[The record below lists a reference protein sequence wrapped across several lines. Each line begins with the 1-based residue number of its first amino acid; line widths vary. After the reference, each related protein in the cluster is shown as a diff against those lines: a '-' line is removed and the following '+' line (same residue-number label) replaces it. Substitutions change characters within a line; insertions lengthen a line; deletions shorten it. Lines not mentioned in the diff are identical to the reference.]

1 MAVRVALLAIL
12 TPYVGWLVFAYDYHF
27 LDGVNLALHE
37 GGHLVF
43 GPFGQTMQVLGGTVG
58 QLFFPV
64 ACAAS
69 FAQRKQTFEAAV
81 CGVWAAE
88 SLVYTA
94 QYLGDARAQLLPL
107 VGGHIHDL
115 ELSAL
120 GGRATDAE
128 PGAGIGG
135 ARRGQSRGR
144 GITGRRDRA
153 RAPSRRARR
162 RYDLAGQS
170 R

>member
-1 MAVRVALLAIL
+1 M
-12 TPYVGWLVFAYDYHF
+12 FAYDYHF

-88 SLVYTA
+88 SLMYTA

-107 VGGHIHDL
+107 VGGHIHDWNYL
-115 ELSAL
+115 LSEAGLLTRSQAL
-120 GGRATDAE
+120 GSAVHGVASLAAAASLAVAIAHVRPRDAR
-128 PGAGIGG
+128 GADTI
-135 ARRGQSRGR
+135 
-144 GITGRRDRA
+144 
-153 RAPSRRARR
+153 
-162 RYDLAGQS
+162 
-170 R
+170 